1 MNDNPEN
8 VDTPAEDEDEF
19 YENPQE
25 IIREFGNHPLMDR
38 IQNVLTK
45 KLKETNYGLNIQL
58 LEKVD
63 ELKKVTLEREAI
75 GVQLYAL
82 QQQLARIQLMLE
94 NAHNE
99 HNSILDN
106 RLSEEELLKSI
117 SKNNTEQIALYEE
130 YKKQQKKYVTEL
142 EGLNETIRQIQ
153 EYNDQVKSE
162 IAISRR
168 IAYKTEQNMTDL
180 EKIKENQDYFVDHLT
195 SQINKLKEQIE
206 FTTKQLDSQKKE
218 TNDAHTIVMETIKE
232 LELISTEK
240 QQLMI
245 QWKAALSGLSRRDEA
260 LAQAEQTLGVA
271 ESSVHD
277 YDVEIDATKRE
288 IQKEQSKHE
297 TLVSLRDRL
306 ENELTWV
313 EENLSKIQSERNI
326 LQERYTLLSKSL
338 AQTDAEN
345 KKLDLLTKSLEH
357 DLEIQMSNLQTVTQ
371 ERQKMEEELQLHYST
386 YSNVNK
392 AVTNLSKDTGKLI
405 KQIHEKENE
414 IAEIENEI
422 MKVKIDQLNTQS
434 VNTNLKENLN
444 LFIKEIKEKEMLSSK
459 YSLEIRQRNDEIE
472 KKMYRVDRLNKK
484 YEKMV
489 ESVGGN
495 EENLGPLENT
505 IKNLVKENE
514 SIMDENKEL
523 EREWL
528 RRQTEMVHILSECD
542 DLTEK
547 NNEQQSRVTVLS
559 QQQIRLI
566 KDLREL
572 KSNIKIN
579 NTINNNY
586 QKDISKLNAMISE
599 NHNQEHELQALN
611 YIVEMDCVE
620 ELKTLEVE
628 SISLSNQIND
638 IRNTKSQL
646 LDEIVEME
654 RQSMLW
660 EKKIQLDKE
669 TRNAL
674 DPSVGVAENENMEKE
689 IHRMELRLDA
699 LKREQERLA
708 SEMERALLKRETIAN
723 RYANNGKNGGV
734 TASSSSS
741 SLYFSQSG
749 KSGKGAAGGASDLTK
764 AAAKK
769 KIGLLKKESKQL
781 AEETT
786 QYVIMF
792 EEKKNKLQE
801 ISSELENMTSEYGN
815 LEEVCHSSQNN
826 INHLLYQ
833 KQLQQERI
841 SYRQKFTS
849 KLKELTNNYNI
860 DISQSLGIERRFISS
875 SQALDNVKEIIN
887 ELMLQFP
894 HLREVLERVFAM
906 TDPSIDV
913 NVSPAYMQ

>member
-1 MNDNPEN
+1 
-8 VDTPAEDEDEF
+8 
-19 YENPQE
+19 
-25 IIREFGNHPLMDR
+25 
-38 IQNVLTK
+38 
-45 KLKETNYGLNIQL
+45 

-63 ELKKVTLEREAI
+63 ELKKVTSEREAI

-117 SKNNTEQIALYEE
+117 SKNNTEQIALYDE

-326 LQERYTLLSKSL
+326 LQERYTLLAKSL

-371 ERQKMEEELQLHYST
+371 ERQKMEEDLQLHYST
-386 YSNVNK
+386 FSNVNK

-689 IHRMELRLDA
+689 IHRMELRLEA

-723 RYANNGKNGGV
+723 RYANNGKNVGG
-734 TASSSSS
+734 TTSSSSS

-792 EEKKNKLQE
+792 EEKKNKLQD

-906 TDPSIDV
+906 SDPSIDV
-913 NVSPAYMQ
+913 IVSPAYMQ